1 MVVFL
6 VPLATFRK
14 PNMLTT
20 ILELKTKTKMS
31 WLNLLGDIAAETCL
45 LQNKASAGNSFPTTS
60 SNDDTELK
68 QSAETRSPRN
78 SKRIPSML
86 DWFFAMAITNDTSS
100 SEFNEVD
107 EPVNSQAIPPIHQ
120 DLLDQ
125 YYQDLFR
132 ADEFGFITSDD
143 PSGTP
148 NVNST
153 LSLSPEK
160 SFASKSVFAETDL
173 PGIRVDSPSPN
184 FGFYVDMTP
193 PASPRKVFRTQEE
206 FDFAIS
212 EEEGTEV
219 DVEVR
224 GRGEKVS
231 ENGEAIPRWW
241 DYFLL

>member
-1 MVVFL
+1 
-6 VPLATFRK
+6 
-14 PNMLTT
+14 
-20 ILELKTKTKMS
+20 MS

-78 SKRIPSML
+78 SENIPSML
-86 DWFFAMAITNDTSS
+86 DWFFAMAITTNDTSS

-107 EPVNSQAIPPIHQ
+107 EPENSQAIPPIRP

-143 PSGTP
+143 PSDTP

-153 LSLSPEK
+153 LSLSPKK
-160 SFASKSVFAETDL
+160 SFTSKSVFAETDL

-193 PASPRKVFRTQEE
+193 PASPRKVFRAQEE
-206 FDFAIS
+206 FDFAMS

-224 GRGEKVS
+224 GRGEEVGG
-231 ENGEAIPRWW
+231 NGEAIPRWL
-241 DYFLL
+241 DYFFL